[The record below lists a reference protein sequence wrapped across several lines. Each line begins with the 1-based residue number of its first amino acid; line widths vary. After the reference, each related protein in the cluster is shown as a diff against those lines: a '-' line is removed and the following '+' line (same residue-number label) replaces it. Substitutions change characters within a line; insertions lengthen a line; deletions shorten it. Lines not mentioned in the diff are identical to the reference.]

1 MKDLKIRCHELWKI
15 MGNGRG
21 DFGLTETAMTLVKE
35 KVKQH
40 LYHYKSTIESKYLTK
55 GIETEDQI
63 REMYNGFFF
72 INLEKNTER
81 KSNDWIEG
89 EPDAVS
95 DKIIDFK
102 SAWSSETF
110 PASMSDADKK
120 IKKAG
125 YETQLRGYMW
135 LWGLDS
141 AELVY
146 GLVDTPEHLIEWEQN
161 RSIHEVEHLPVHLRL
176 TCVQYERD
184 KDYEMLIKSKVE
196 DCRKFAEQY
205 MKEIES
211 KHLKHE
217 ERNI

>member
-1 MKDLKIRCHELWKI
+1 
-15 MGNGRG
+15 
-21 DFGLTETAMTLVKE
+21 
-35 KVKQH
+35 
-40 LYHYKSTIESKYLTK
+40 
-55 GIETEDQI
+55 
-63 REMYNGFFF
+63 MYNGFFF
-72 INLEKNTER
+72 TNLEKNTER

-89 EPDAVS
+89 EPDAIS

-110 PASMSDADKK
+110 PASISDAEKK

-125 YETQLRGYMW
+125 YEAQLRGYMW

-146 GLVDTPEHLIEWEQN
+146 GLVDTPEYLIEWEQN
-161 RSIHEVEHLPVHLRL
+161 RSIHEVEHLAVHLRL

>member
-21 DFGLTETAMTLVKE
+21 DFGLTETAITLVKE

-72 INLEKNTER
+72 TNLEKNTER

-110 PASMSDADKK
+110 PASISDAEKK

-125 YETQLRGYMW
+125 YEAQLRGYMW

-146 GLVDTPEHLIEWEQN
+146 GLVDTPEYLIEWEQN
-161 RSIHEVEHLPVHLRL
+161 RSIHEVEHLAVHLRL

-184 KDYEMLIKSKVE
+184 KDYEILIKSKVE

-217 ERNI
+217 ERSI

>member
-21 DFGLTETAMTLVKE
+21 DFGLTETAITLVKE

-72 INLEKNTER
+72 TNLEKNTER

-89 EPDAVS
+89 EPDAIS

-110 PASMSDADKK
+110 PASISDAEKK

-125 YETQLRGYMW
+125 YEAQLRGYMW

-146 GLVDTPEHLIEWEQN
+146 GLVDTPEYLIEWEQN
-161 RSIHEVEHLPVHLRL
+161 RSIHEVEHLAVHLRL

-184 KDYEMLIKSKVE
+184 KDYEILIKSKVE

-217 ERNI
+217 ERSI

>member
-40 LYHYKSTIESKYLTK
+40 LHHYKSTIESKYLTK

-72 INLEKNTER
+72 TNLEKNTER

-110 PASMSDADKK
+110 PASISDAEKK

-125 YETQLRGYMW
+125 YEAQLRGYMW

-146 GLVDTPEHLIEWEQN
+146 GLVDTPEYLIEWEQN
-161 RSIHEVEHLPVHLRL
+161 RSIHEVEHLAVHLRL

>member
-21 DFGLTETAMTLVKE
+21 DFGLTETAITLVKE

-72 INLEKNTER
+72 TNLEKNTER

-89 EPDAVS
+89 EPDAIS

-110 PASMSDADKK
+110 PASISDAEKK

-125 YETQLRGYMW
+125 YEAQLRGYMW

-146 GLVDTPEHLIEWEQN
+146 GLVDTPEYLIEWEQN
-161 RSIHEVEHLPVHLRL
+161 RSIHEVEHLAVHLRL

>member
-21 DFGLTETAMTLVKE
+21 DFGLTETAITLVKE

-72 INLEKNTER
+72 TNLEKNTER

-89 EPDAVS
+89 EPDAIS

-110 PASMSDADKK
+110 PASISDAEKK

-146 GLVDTPEHLIEWEQN
+146 GLVDTPEYLIEWEQN
-161 RSIHEVEHLPVHLRL
+161 RSIHEVEHLAVHLRL